1 MPLAAFATP
10 LVKQV
15 LPVLEMALDQQNPLL
30 MVAEKLDG
38 EALSTIV
45 KNVTAGVVRVVE
57 VDPPAYAE
65 GRRKCMEDLA
75 IFTGATYVDHELM
88 GYTMGD
94 VTPSMLGHA
103 QRVVVGRNSTQVIG
117 GAGDVQEIRNRV
129 ADLRRRIA
137 ETDYEF
143 NKQRM
148 TARLSRLTGGRA
160 VIRVG
165 GVSEENV
172 NERKLRVE
180 DAINAGRAALEEG
193 IVPGGGVAYLLVQRA
208 AKAYAATL
216 SGDQR
221 TGAELVVCALEE
233 PLRRQAAN
241 AGEVPGMVLDK
252 VRTMGHGTVF
262 DAQGLRF
269 VNANEAGIIDPAK
282 VCLDSLQCA
291 ASVASTLLTTE
302 GAVVDAEPHDLT
314 IMDRVCA
321 AAGMAR

>member
-148 TARLSRLTGGRA
+148 TERLSRLTGGRA

-172 NERKLRVE
+172 NERKLR
-180 DAINAGRAALEEG
+180 
-193 IVPGGGVAYLLVQRA
+193 
-208 AKAYAATL
+208 
-216 SGDQR
+216 
-221 TGAELVVCALEE
+221 LVVCALEE

>member
-117 GAGDVQEIRNRV
+117 GAGDVQEIRNR
-129 ADLRRRIA
+129 
-137 ETDYEF
+137 
-143 NKQRM
+143 M
-148 TARLSRLTGGRA
+148 TERLSRLTGGRA